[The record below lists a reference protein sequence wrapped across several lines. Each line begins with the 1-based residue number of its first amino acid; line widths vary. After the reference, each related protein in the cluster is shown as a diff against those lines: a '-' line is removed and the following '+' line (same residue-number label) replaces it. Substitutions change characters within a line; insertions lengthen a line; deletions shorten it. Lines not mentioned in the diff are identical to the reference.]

1 MALESKPNGAPEA
14 ALRTETALGI
24 KSRMISEDTG
34 MMVMGFDI
42 FFMFYSTIFLV
53 LCYMDTHLTTR
64 LVASRYGMSTC
75 KMPRTAVLHIAL
87 DAPGARDG
95 VSVLNWYLFMQ
106 DNEGQVVSKVKCV
119 IMSRR
124 QTIQHHKL
132 RSSLHRLHTVP
143 HHTYQHNF

>member
-1 MALESKPNGAPEA
+1 LWALALISVALESKPNGAPEA

-64 LVASRYGMSTC
+64 LVASRYGMSEC
-75 KMPRTAVLHIAL
+75 MMPRAAVLQIAL
-87 DAPGARDG
+87 DALDARDDAL
-95 VSVLNWYLFMQ
+95 VLN
-106 DNEGQVVSKVKCV
+106 GTCACKITKG
-119 IMSRR
+119 
-124 QTIQHHKL
+124 K
-132 RSSLHRLHTVP
+132 SSAR
-143 HHTYQHNF
+143 